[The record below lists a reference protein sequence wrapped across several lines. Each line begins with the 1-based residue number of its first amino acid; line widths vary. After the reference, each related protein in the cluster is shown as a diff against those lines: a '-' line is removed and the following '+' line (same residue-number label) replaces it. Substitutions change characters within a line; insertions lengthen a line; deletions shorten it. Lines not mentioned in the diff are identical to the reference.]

1 MAEDYRSIRAF
12 PAFKEFSGKANWTEI
27 KLPSNCSRVQIGSPT
42 AALYVSNV
50 GEDNTAVAADADK
63 GFIVSGNYLT
73 FLIGRGSTRD
83 SVIYVADQ
91 GSGTP
96 KISIIME
103 E

>member
-1 MAEDYRSIRAF
+1 MKFLSLLILFSTLIF
-12 PAFKEFSGKANWTEI
+12 PKAWISYDLNWEMEGDGY
-27 KLPSNCSRVQIGSPT
+27 SAS
-42 AALYVSNV
+42 
-50 GEDNTAVAADADK
+50 ADK
-63 GFIVSGNYLT
+63 GFVVSGNYLT